1 METSNVHSY
10 ALTPG
15 GISLINSIGFI
26 PSGLDGKTITVWSS
40 QAQMSTYPPKLVNEN
55 CLSTNFGIYR
65 DIDLIGAFK
74 VCIGGFTGA

>member
-1 METSNVHSY
+1 MESSNVHSY

-40 QAQMSTYPPKLVNEN
+40 QA
-55 CLSTNFGIYR
+55 
-65 DIDLIGAFK
+65 
-74 VCIGGFTGA
+74 